1 MISEYAYS
9 DGLDISQTTPS
20 SLRAVLKPVLS
31 LIVTAQEAPLP
42 LLSLTEKPV
51 IIVGDKFFSFAKPL
65 NRDIISDSQL
75 DVGFSTL
82 WGAVTISQNLKIG
95 GHMSAVMWGG
105 DNLNSS
111 GVVFSTAWGETE
123 SQNFFS
129 VSVSHLYGPDD
140 FHMRDI
146 GLTIGRIISC
156 FRWDVALAYTGHYSR
171 CKVHIANSE
180 FPDMNSKTLEMK
192 FNHLRT
198 GIYRHF
204 SEEISLGVEV
214 DVSPS
219 ILMLSFSLIGYI

>member
-1 MISEYAYS
+1 MIYEYAYS

-20 SLRAVLKPVLS
+20 SVRAVLKPVLS

-65 NRDIISDSQL
+65 IGDIISDSQL

-82 WGAVTISQNLKIG
+82 WGAVTISPNLKIG
-95 GHMSAVMWGG
+95 GHISAVMWGG

-123 SQNFFS
+123 RQNFFS

-156 FRWDVALAYTGHYSR
+156 SRWDIALAYTGHYLR
-171 CKVHIANSE
+171 CKVHVTDNDSSGNYSSVE
-180 FPDMNSKTLEMK
+180 KMK
-192 FNHLRT
+192 FNHLRS

-204 SEEISLGVEV
+204 SEEISLGVEI
-214 DVSPS
+214 DVSPN